1 MVQIPI
7 NGPDSCCCSCCCSP
21 CCCLPFQ
28 FGALRTSSTRTPYI
42 LGPEGQLVREGE
54 TRTEGNREKEEIKES
69 KIDIEE
75 NKDEEEEAAF
85 EIDE

>member
-1 MVQIPI
+1 M
-7 NGPDSCCCSCCCSP
+7 
-21 CCCLPFQ
+21 
-28 FGALRTSSTRTPYI
+28 
-42 LGPEGQLVREGE
+42 REGE